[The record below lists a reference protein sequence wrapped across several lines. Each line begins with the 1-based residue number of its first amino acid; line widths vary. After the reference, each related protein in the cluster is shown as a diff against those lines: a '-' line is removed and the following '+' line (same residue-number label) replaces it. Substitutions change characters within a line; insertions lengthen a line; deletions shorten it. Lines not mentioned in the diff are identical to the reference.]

1 MISRPPPEA
10 DLDPDEADFEPA
22 EVSAQHRRGRL
33 LTPVRVTL
41 TIALLASIGVV
52 TYGLVARDATQI
64 PVLTAGTYIIGIVFA
79 LLALAG
85 AWAAYSRSREGS
97 TGRALVY
104 AVMGGISALLAAAS
118 LAFAIIL
125 TLTLK

>member
-1 MISRPPPEA
+1 MVTPPPPPVFDSESLEDEPLEA
-10 DLDPDEADFEPA
+10 PA
-22 EVSAQHRRGRL
+22 RRRRGRR

-41 TIALLASIGVV
+41 AIALIASIGVV

-85 AWAAYSRSREGS
+85 AWAAYRRGQAGES
-97 TGRALVY
+97 GRALMY
-104 AVMGGISALLAAAS
+104 AMMGGVTALLAAG
-118 LAFAIIL
+118 AFAGAIVL
-125 TLTLK
+125 TLTLDS

>member
-1 MISRPPPEA
+1 MISPPP
-10 DLDPDEADFEPA
+10 PEADFEPA
-22 EVSAQHRRGRL
+22 EAPVQHRRGRL

-85 AWAAYSRSREGS
+85 AWAAYRRGQAGQS
-97 TGRALVY
+97 GRALIY
-104 AVMGGISALLAAAS
+104 AVLGGAAALLAAGS
-118 LAFAIIL
+118 LASAIIL
-125 TLTLK
+125 TLSTRPA